1 MVATME
7 MELPCDEGKSFIWD
21 RLGQLVFGYVED
33 YGRSGLVYIGYPGVG
48 GLTLSGTFA
57 SLFLFLRIYDMA

>member
-1 MVATME
+1 MRERV
-7 MELPCDEGKSFIWD
+7 SVWD
-21 RLGQLVFGYVED
+21 RLGQLAFGYVEE

-48 GLTLSGTFA
+48 GLKLSGTFA